1 MKVRYF
7 FIYLAIVFLM
17 SSAQGQE
24 NWVIQYRGRNIFHFQ
39 NNQMSD
45 SSGQILF
52 TTKANLIFSGAS
64 KQSEDILYLVRSD
77 DILSRETGN
86 VYSPD
91 MREVF
96 YTMKKGRFYLGEE
109 FNRERLLFTIKGN
122 SHYILGVFDGQAD
135 TLLAKIS
142 GNEWSNTGLVAGLI
156 ALNLYFGMDEKV
168 VAAKPN
174 IRDYADEGNIIGSI
188 RPAWYDDYQSEWSW
202 DGHVLK
208 PAWGN
213 RPEDEWTFDGK
224 SLRPYWDYNINQ
236 EWKWDGQFFK
246 PAWNQNT
253 DMIFEWDG
261 QLLHP
266 YWEFRMED
274 EWIIEDGRARAK
286 WSADS
291 NHEWIIEG
299 DMPIP
304 VIALVILG
312 FADR

>member
-1 MKVRYF
+1 MKAPFF
-7 FIYLAIVFLM
+7 FICLLSTFLFLP
-17 SSAQGQE
+17 AQAQE
-24 NWVIQYRGRNIFHFQ
+24 NWVIQYRGQNIFHYQ
-39 NNQMSD
+39 NHQLSD

-52 TTKANLIFSGAS
+52 STKVNLIFSGAS
-64 KQSEDILYLVRSD
+64 NRNEDILYLVSSK

-86 VYSPD
+86 VYSSD

-96 YTMKKGRFYLGEE
+96 YTMKKGHFYLGDQ
-109 FNRERLLFTIKGN
+109 FDKTRLLFTLKGN
-122 SHYILGVFDGQAD
+122 SRFILGVFDGQTD
-135 TLLAKIS
+135 SFLVKIS
-142 GNEWSNTGLVAGLI
+142 GKEWSNTGLISGLI
-156 ALNLYFGMDEKV
+156 ALNQYFGMDEKV
-168 VAAKPN
+168 LAAKPD

-188 RPAWYDDYQSEWSW
+188 RPAWHDDYQAEWSW

-236 EWKWDGQFFK
+236 EWKWDGHFLK

-253 DMIFEWDG
+253 DLIFEWDG
-261 QLLHP
+261 QLLRP

-274 EWIIEDGRARAK
+274 EWIIENGRARAK

-291 NHEWIIEG
+291 NREWIIEG

-304 VIALVILG
+304 VIALIILG